1 MNTPFLIAV
10 VVLIAAGITA
20 ALLYR
25 PKKPRHFESVYTD
38 ALNAIVHGDN
48 KTALRL
54 LREVVKR
61 DTNHIN
67 AYLQMGEIL
76 RAEGNPH
83 QAIKIHQSLTVRP
96 NLENQLQID
105 IHRSLALDYM
115 EVQNYV
121 KAKNEAEFIL
131 KIEKKN
137 IWALEFLLDL
147 AEQQHD
153 WIQAAAVAK
162 DIQKI
167 TQQKD
172 PGNLAKFQ
180 MFEGL
185 DHLGKN
191 DRERAKKC
199 FVKAIEIDSTY
210 GQAHERLG
218 DFYAD
223 DRDLIKAIDHW
234 EKFAHLD
241 VENASNIFTK
251 METALYDLGRY
262 GEVEKFYKRLLDKN
276 PGNLDALARM
286 ANVLEEKGERQQALD
301 LVDTALKQFEDSVHT
316 RLMKLKLSLTNSPP
330 HELSRQIDKI
340 IDLITENKE
349 IS

>member
-1 MNTPFLIAV
+1 
-10 VVLIAAGITA
+10 VLIAAGIA
-20 ALLYR
+20 AAIFFS
-25 PKKPRHFESVYTD
+25 PKKPRRHESLYTD
-38 ALNAIVHGDN
+38 ALNAIVHGDTQ
-48 KTALRL
+48 KALKL
-54 LREVVKR
+54 LHKVVKH

-96 NLENQLQID
+96 NLDNQLQID
-105 IHRSLALDYM
+105 IHRSLALDYL
-115 EVQNYV
+115 EVQNLS
-121 KAKNEAEFIL
+121 KAQNEADFIL

-137 IWALEFLLDL
+137 IWALEFLLNI

-153 WIQAAAVAK
+153 WIRAASIVR

-167 TQQKD
+167 TQEKD
-172 PGNLAKFQ
+172 PSSLAKFQ

-185 DHLGKN
+185 EQLEKN

-199 FVKAIEIDSTY
+199 FVKAIEIDSKY
-210 GQAHERLG
+210 GRAHERLG

-223 DRDLIKAIDHW
+223 DRDLIKAIEHW
-234 EKFAHLD
+234 GKFAHLD
-241 VENASNIFTK
+241 INNASNVFTK

-262 GEVEKFYKRLLDKN
+262 GEVEKFYKRLLDEN
-276 PGNLDALARM
+276 PGHLDALARM
-286 ANVLEEKGERQQALD
+286 ANVLEEKGDRQQALD
-301 LVDTALKQFEDSVHT
+301 LVNTALKQFDDSVHT
-316 RLMKLKLSLTNSPP
+316 RLMKLKLSIFDSPP

-340 IDLITENKE
+340 IDLVTENKE
-349 IS
+349 RE